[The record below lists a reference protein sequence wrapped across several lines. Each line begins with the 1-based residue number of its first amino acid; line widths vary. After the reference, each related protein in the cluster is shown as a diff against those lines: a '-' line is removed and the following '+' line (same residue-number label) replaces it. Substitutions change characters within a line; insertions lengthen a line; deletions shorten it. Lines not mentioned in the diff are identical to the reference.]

1 MSESILSDS
10 SILTLRGGAVEWAAR
25 RAHDR
30 SGRLTLISIVGG
42 AVGAVGE
49 GEMLRAALSSTET
62 PTKTR
67 TVQVMIG

>member
-1 MSESILSDS
+1 MSESILVGFVDTHAS
-10 SILTLRGGAVEWAAR
+10 RGAVEWAAR